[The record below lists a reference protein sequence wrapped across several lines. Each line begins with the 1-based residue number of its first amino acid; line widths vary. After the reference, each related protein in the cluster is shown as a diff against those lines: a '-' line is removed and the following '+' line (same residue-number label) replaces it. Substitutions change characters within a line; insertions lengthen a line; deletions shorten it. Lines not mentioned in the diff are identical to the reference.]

1 MLQLIRP
8 SSYRAMDALEAIYK
22 SWTRRH
28 GWPLCKYSVSISA
41 KKLLA
46 EGANNGSVFHPDA
59 CVFHGRYLCT
69 TTASQP
75 LYGKL
80 GDIFGRK
87 PCLLFAYC
95 VFGLGA
101 LGCGLA
107 LDMNQLITAR
117 VSRTVPSERSNI
129 FTLLTSY
136 RSCGIG
142 SHWCWRWRHDNH
154 RVYPP

>member
-1 MLQLIRP
+1 M
-8 SSYRAMDALEAIYK
+8 AG
-22 SWTRRH
+22 H
-28 GWPLCKYSVSISA
+28 CVSIH
-41 KKLLA
+41 
-46 EGANNGSVFHPDA
+46 FHKGVMA
-59 CVFHGRYLCT
+59 QFHGRYLCT

-107 LDMNQLITAR
+107 LDMNQLIIAR
-117 VSRTVPSERSNI
+117 VSRTV
-129 FTLLTSY
+129 
-136 RSCGIG
+136 
-142 SHWCWRWRHDNH
+142 
-154 RVYPP
+154 